1 MSLARQNQNVGA
13 GFSFGVA
20 NGIEYGNPAGQSCCK
35 AAGSGW
41 QEHRFQRQDLEML
54 HEKPGL
60 IDAIRDR
67 FAHVDNCPFQ
77 GPRIFFEN
85 AGGAL
90 TLNSVVET
98 SAKFAAIPDNQG
110 RDNTASHALV
120 DIINKSRSD
129 LATFMNASSG
139 QFFVG
144 ESGTE
149 LLFRMIRTACVNAP
163 KGTKVIGSSIEHPAS
178 RSAARR
184 WADIAGLEYVNV
196 EHDDETGSVTKDD
209 YLAKLTPDVSVATI
223 LHASPVTGIGMDV
236 AAIAKAIREIA
247 PDCFIIVDGIQHAA
261 HGQLDID
268 SYDVDGYAISPYK
281 VFSRHGY
288 GIAWISD
295 RLTNLPHD
303 MLIDAPATGWEF
315 GTRDTGSYATMSD
328 VVTYFDWLGGEVSD
342 ATDRRSRIE
351 AAGQAIHAYET
362 HLTDAMING
371 TGNLPGL
378 RDMEHVSILA
388 GADNPAREGLVS
400 IVVDGI
406 PSADVVTR
414 LNNHGIRTH
423 TRKADH
429 YSGNVLNPLGLSDCI
444 RISLCH
450 YNTEHEVAQ
459 LLAVLK
465 DIRY

>member
-1 MSLARQNQNVGA
+1 MIQD
-13 GFSFGVA
+13 
-20 NGIEYGNPAGQSCCK
+20 NPA
-35 AAGSGW
+35 
-41 QEHRFQRQDLEML
+41 
-54 HEKPGL
+54 L
-60 IDAIRDR
+60 IDAIRSR
-67 FAHVDNCPFQ
+67 FAHVASCPFQ
-77 GPRIFFEN
+77 GERIFFEN

-98 SAKFAAIPDNQG
+98 SSRFAAIPDNQG
-110 RDNTASHALV
+110 RDNVASHALV
-120 DIINKSRSD
+120 DIINKAKAD
-129 LATFMNASSG
+129 LSVFMNTSSG

-163 KGTKVIGSSIEHPAS
+163 KGSKVIGSSIEHPAS

-184 WADIAGLEYVNV
+184 WAGIAELDYVNV
-196 EHDDETGSVTKDD
+196 PHDDATGMVTAED
-209 YLAKLTPDVSVATI
+209 YAALMTPDVSVATI
-223 LHASPVTGIGMDV
+223 LHASPVTGMGMDV
-236 AAIAKAIREIA
+236 AAISKAIRAVA
-247 PDCFIIVDGIQHAA
+247 PEAFIIVDGIQHAA
-261 HGQLDID
+261 HGQMDLD

-295 RLTNLPHD
+295 RLTALPHD

-328 VVTYFDWLGGEVSD
+328 VIGYFDWLGGEVSD
-342 ATDRRSRIE
+342 ESDPRARIE
-351 AAGQAIHAYET
+351 AAGRAIHAYET
-362 HLTDAMING
+362 HLTDTMING

-378 RDMEHVSILA
+378 RDMEHVTILA

-400 IVVDGI
+400 IVVKGMAS
-406 PSADVVTR
+406 PDVVTA
-414 LNNHGIRTH
+414 LNEQGIRTH

-429 YSGNVLNPLGLSDCI
+429 YSGNVLDPLGLPDCI

-450 YNTEHEVAQ
+450 YNTVGEVAQ
-459 LLAVLK
+459 ALAAIKALGE
-465 DIRY
+465 

>member
-1 MSLARQNQNVGA
+1 ML
-13 GFSFGVA
+13 
-20 NGIEYGNPAGQSCCK
+20 
-35 AAGSGW
+35 
-41 QEHRFQRQDLEML
+41 QET
-54 HEKPGL
+54 PGL
-60 IDAIRDR
+60 IDAIRAR
-67 FAHVDNCPFQ
+67 FAHVESCPFQ
-77 GPRIFFEN
+77 GKRIFFEN

-98 SAKFAAIPDNQG
+98 SAIFAAIPDNQG

-120 DIINKSRSD
+120 DIIDKAKSD
-129 LATFMNASSG
+129 LSVFMNASSG

-163 KGTKVIGSSIEHPAS
+163 KGSRVIGSSIEHPAS

-184 WADIAGLEYVNV
+184 WAEVADLNYVSVPHCDATGL
-196 EHDDETGSVTKDD
+196 VTAED
-209 YLAKLTPDVSVATI
+209 YGALMTQDVSVATI
-223 LHASPVTGIGMDV
+223 LHGSPVTGMGMDV
-236 AAIAKAIREIA
+236 AAISRAIRDVA

-268 SYDVDGYAISPYK
+268 SYNVDGYAISPYK

-295 RLTNLPHD
+295 RLTAQPHD
-303 MLIDAPATGWEF
+303 QLIDAPADGWEF
-315 GTRDTGSYATMSD
+315 GTRDTGAYATMSD
-328 VVTYFDWLGGEVSD
+328 VVTYFDWLGSQLSD
-342 ATDRRSRIE
+342 TTDRRARIE
-351 AAGQAIHAYET
+351 VAGHAIHAYET
-362 HLTDAMING
+362 HLTSAMING

-378 RDMEHVSILA
+378 RDMDHISILA
-388 GADNPAREGLVS
+388 GPDNPAREGLIS
-400 IVVDGI
+400 ITVRDL
-406 PSADVVTR
+406 PSAEVVTR
-414 LNNHGIRTH
+414 LNEQGIRTH

-429 YSGNVLNPLGLSDCI
+429 YSGNVLSPLGLSDCI

-459 LLAVLK
+459 LLAALN
-465 DIRY
+465 DMAN

>member
-1 MSLARQNQNVGA
+1 
-13 GFSFGVA
+13 
-20 NGIEYGNPAGQSCCK
+20 
-35 AAGSGW
+35 
-41 QEHRFQRQDLEML
+41 ML
-54 HEKPGL
+54 HQIPGL
-60 IDAIRDR
+60 IEEIRSR
-67 FAHVDNCPFQ
+67 FAHVDACPFQ

-90 TLNSVVET
+90 TLNTVVDT

-110 RDNTASHALV
+110 RDNVASHALV
-120 DIINKSRSD
+120 DIINRAKAD
-129 LATFMNASSG
+129 LSVFMNASEG

-163 KGTKVIGSSIEHPAS
+163 KGGKVIGSSIEHPAS

-184 WADIAGLEYVNV
+184 WAEIAGLDYVNV
-196 EHDDETGSVTKDD
+196 PHDDATGLVTAKD
-209 YLAKLTPDVSVATI
+209 YAALMTPDVAVATI
-223 LHASPVTGIGMDV
+223 LHASPVTGMGMDV
-236 AAIAKAIREIA
+236 AAIARVIRTVA

-261 HGQLDID
+261 HGQMDID

-295 RLTNLPHD
+295 RLTAVPHD
-303 MLIDAPATGWEF
+303 QLIDAPANGWEF
-315 GTRDTGSYATMSD
+315 GTRDTGSYAAMTD
-328 VVTYFDWLGGEVSD
+328 VVGYFDWLGGQVSEEI
-342 ATDRRSRIE
+342 DRRDRIR
-351 AAGQAIHAYET
+351 AAGHAIHAYET
-362 HLTDAMING
+362 HLTNAMING

-378 RDMEHVSILA
+378 SDMDHITILA

-400 IVVDGI
+400 ITVEDF

-414 LNNHGIRTH
+414 LNQQGIRTH

-429 YSGNVLNPLGLSDCI
+429 YSGNVLTPLGLNDCI

-459 LLAVLK
+459 LLAALK
-465 DIRY
+465 DMKP